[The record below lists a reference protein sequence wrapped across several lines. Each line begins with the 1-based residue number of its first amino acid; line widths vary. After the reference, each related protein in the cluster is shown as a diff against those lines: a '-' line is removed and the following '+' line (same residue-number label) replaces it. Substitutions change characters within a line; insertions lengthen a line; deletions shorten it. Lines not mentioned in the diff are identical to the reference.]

1 MRKRTSKHM
10 KPAASRS
17 PRERAPRGAVL
28 SFSAETAAARVRLE
42 GLDLRA
48 GGCAATILVG
58 KDEQR
63 EILRPR
69 GRAALTEF
77 RRNSPLGPMDVS
89 ILRWQPADGIS
100 LAWHFGTLRSRCG
113 FTIQAAIHNEG
124 DAPFRL
130 AEFLLLDSAVTR
142 LKVDGDPA
150 AWHLGGIDHIGG
162 TLAEVLPSRNERTRR
177 DHEGFGMPVPTDLPQ
192 DEKST
197 DGRWRRHS
205 NVATLYTEKGA
216 RGLYLAAAGG
226 ESVVQ
231 FDWRVEGADCRL
243 DAIGEMCDVRVD
255 PGETRWSETV
265 LVLVEPCAEAA
276 VGYAHWLA
284 DVLGARTHR
293 GPVTGWCSWY
303 DGGPS
308 VTAKH
313 VLSVAGAVA
322 ARRDR
327 LPMQVIQVDD
337 GWQRQAGDWEC
348 NDKFPDGWKPVVEAI
363 RRAGATPGIW
373 LGPLVAHEKVTFLN
387 YAGEKENLKDGR
399 LLDIHPD
406 WFQRDAAGKLNGSAG
421 NWGPTSYWL
430 DPTHPGVQAFVR
442 RIVRR
447 AVQDGFRYFKI
458 DFNNVAGRLHDPKKT
473 HLQALRDLYRLYRDE
488 IGEDSYLLSCSGFNR
503 ATVGLADAS
512 RIGPDSCALWDAPH
526 ACCIR
531 DCVPAVAGTAFFNGV
546 LYANDPDVT
555 YTRPIW
561 NITPTELRTWHGFVG
576 LLGGTAMLSDH
587 LYKPE
592 YAPEETVRMFEILCP
607 PAREH
612 GVPLHPGTDRM
623 CSRFGMRCDRP
634 WGTHMAVMIYNQANK
649 PADLA
654 LDLPPDACPGE
665 RFHAWSFWDG
675 RYLGIITPAHVFKK
689 LGPRESRLLRL
700 TLPGPADQPVIVGSD
715 LHIAMGS
722 AEFSTVRAT
731 RRTLDVE
738 FTDGGA
744 TDGSLCFVAAGN
756 WTLDGF
762 AGMASAKLARVRPG
776 LWRVDL
782 RGRERGGKQCLSLLG
797 KVRKGAVKPL

>member
-1 MRKRTSKHM
+1 M
-10 KPAASRS
+10 
-17 PRERAPRGAVL
+17 V
-28 SFSAETAAARVRLE
+28 TA
-42 GLDLRA
+42 
-48 GGCAATILVG
+48 
-58 KDEQR
+58 
-63 EILRPR
+63 
-69 GRAALTEF
+69 
-77 RRNSPLGPMDVS
+77 
-89 ILRWQPADGIS
+89 
-100 LAWHFGTLRSRCG
+100 
-113 FTIQAAIHNEG
+113 
-124 DAPFRL
+124 
-130 AEFLLLDSAVTR
+130 AEFLLFDSGGTR

-162 TLAEVLPSRNERTRR
+162 TLAEALPSRNERTRR
-177 DHEGFGMPVPTDLPQ
+177 EHEGWGIPVPANLPQ
-192 DEKST
+192 DVKST
-197 DGRWRRHS
+197 DRRWRRHS

-216 RGLYLAAAGG
+216 RGLYMAAAGG
-226 ESVVQ
+226 ESLVH

-255 PGETRWSETV
+255 PGETRLSETV
-265 LVLVEPCAEAA
+265 LVLAEPYAEAA
-276 VGYAHWLA
+276 VGYGHWLA

-313 VLSVAGAVA
+313 VVSVANAVE
-322 ARRDR
+322 ARRNR
-327 LPMQVIQVDD
+327 LPMQIIQVDD
-337 GWQRQAGDWEC
+337 GWQRQAGEWEC

-373 LGPLVAHEKVTFLN
+373 MGPLVAHEKVMFLN

-399 LLDIHPD
+399 MLDIHPD

-430 DPTHPGVQAFVR
+430 DPTHPGVQAFIR

-447 AVQDGFRYFKI
+447 AVQEGFRYFKI

-473 HLQALRDLYRLYRDE
+473 HLQALRDLYRLYREE
-488 IGEDSYLLSCSGFNR
+488 IGEESYLLSCSGFNR

-531 DCVPAVAGTAFFNGV
+531 DCVPAVANTAFFNGV

-587 LYKPE
+587 LYKSE
-592 YAPEETVRMFEILCP
+592 YAPEETVRMFAILCP

-623 CSRFGMRCDRP
+623 SSRFGMRCDRP
-634 WGTHMAVMIYNQANK
+634 WGTHTAVMIYNPAAI

-654 LDLPPDACPGE
+654 LDLPPEACPGE

-675 RYLGIITPAHVFKK
+675 RYLGLITPAHVFRK

-700 TLPGPADQPVIVGSD
+700 TPPVPAGLPAIVGSD
-715 LHIAMGS
+715 LHIAMGA
-722 AEFSTVRAT
+722 AEFAAVRAT
-731 RRTLDVE
+731 EQRLDME
-738 FTDGGA
+738 LTDAGA
-744 TDGSLCFVAAGN
+744 TDGNVYFVAAGK
-756 WTLDGF
+756 WELAGST
-762 AGMASAKLARVRPG
+762 GMARATLERVRPG
-776 LWRVDL
+776 LWRAVL
-782 RGRERGGKQCLSLLG
+782 QGRERGGKQSLSLRRRL
-797 KVRKGAVKPL
+797 

>member
-1 MRKRTSKHM
+1 MQTKKNE
-10 KPAASRS
+10 RS
-17 PRERAPRGAVL
+17 PASNSPCKSKSRGPVM
-28 SFSAETAAARVRLE
+28 SFSAETATVRIRTADFDFR
-42 GLDLRA
+42 G
-48 GGCAATILVG
+48 GGCAARILVG
-58 KDEQR
+58 KEERR
-63 EILRPR
+63 EVLRPR
-69 GRAALTEF
+69 GRATRAAC
-77 RRNSPLGPMDVS
+77 RKKSPLGPLEVS
-89 ILRWQPADGIS
+89 SLCWEPKDGVA
-100 LAWHFGTLRSRCG
+100 LTWHFGMLLERRG
-113 FTIQAAIHNEG
+113 FTLQAAVRNGG

-130 AEFLLLDSAVTR
+130 AEFTLLDSAATR
-142 LKVDGDPA
+142 LGVHGDPA

-162 TLAEVLPSRNERTRR
+162 SLAEVLSSRNERIRR
-177 DHEGFGMPVPTDLPQ
+177 EHEGFGMPVPADLPR
-192 DEKST
+192 DEKAT
-197 DGRWRRHS
+197 DGHWRRHA
-205 NVATLYTEKGA
+205 NVATLYTDRGA
-216 RGLYLAAAGG
+216 RGLYMGAAGA

-231 FDWRVEGADCRL
+231 FDWRVDGADCRL
-243 DAIGEMCDVRVD
+243 EVVGEMCDVRVD
-255 PGETRWSETV
+255 PGETRLSETA
-265 LVLVEPCAEAA
+265 LFLAEPCAEAGA
-276 VGYAHWLA
+276 GYARWLA
-284 DVLGARTHR
+284 AVLGARTHR

-308 VTAKH
+308 VTAGH
-313 VLSVAGAVA
+313 VVSVAGAVA

-327 LPMQVIQVDD
+327 LPMQVIQIDD

-348 NDKFPDGWKPVVEAI
+348 NDKFPDGWKPVVDAI

-406 WFQRDAAGKLNGSAG
+406 WFQRDSAGKLNGSAG

-430 DPTHPGVQAFVR
+430 DPTHPGVRAFFR

-447 AVQDGFRYFKI
+447 MVQEGFRYFKI
-458 DFNNVAGRLHDPKKT
+458 DFNHVAGRLHDPKKT
-473 HLQALRDLYRLYRDE
+473 HLQALRDLYRLYREE
-488 IGEDSYLLSCSGFNR
+488 IGEDAYLLSCSGFNR

-531 DCVPAVAGTAFFNGV
+531 DCVPAVAATAFFNGV

-561 NITPTELRTWHGFVG
+561 NITPAELRTWHGFVG

-592 YAPEETVRMFEILCP
+592 YEAEETLRMFEILCP

-612 GVPLHPGTDRM
+612 GVPLHPGADRM
-623 CSRFGMRCDRP
+623 CSRFGLRCDRP
-634 WGTHMAVMIYNQANK
+634 WGAHMAVMIYNPAGR

-675 RYLGIITPAHVFKK
+675 RYLGLITPAHTFRK

-700 TLPGPADQPVIVGSD
+700 TPPGPAGRPLIVGSD
-715 LHIAMGS
+715 LHIAMGA
-722 AEFSTVRAT
+722 AEFAAVRAT
-731 RRTLDVE
+731 GRTLDVE
-738 FTDGGA
+738 LADAGA
-744 TDGSLCFVAAGN
+744 TNGGIFFVAAGN
-756 WTLDGF
+756 WTLAGF
-762 AGMASAKLARVRPG
+762 TGMAQAALARVRPG
-776 LWRVDL
+776 LWRVVL
-782 RGRERGGKQCLSLLG
+782 RGRKRGGAQGLSLRRADARL
-797 KVRKGAVKPL
+797 RRRRS